1 MSSNEKLNS
10 WCKSPAMILLCW
22 KFIDSYDSDL
32 RPHPNVV
39 QMLGVSSDGPYPVM
53 ILEFCDGGSLDTKLF
68 QTSQELNTADQ
79 LAMVSSIAKGL
90 YHLHK
95 NQIVHRDMAARN
107 ILLNF
112 NQPKISDFGLSRL
125 VNDTQKGTT
134 RSNVGP
140 IRWMA
145 PESLKN
151 QTYSTK

>member
-1 MSSNEKLNS
+1 
-10 WCKSPAMILLCW
+10 
-22 KFIDSYDSDL
+22 
-32 RPHPNVV
+32 
-39 QMLGVSSDGPYPVM
+39 MLGVSSDGPYPVM
-53 ILEFCDGGSLDTKLF
+53 IIEFCDGGSLDTKLF
-68 QTSQELNTADQ
+68 QAPHDFSTADQ
-79 LAMVSSIAKGL
+79 LAMVSGIAKGL

-112 NQPKISDFGLSRL
+112 NQPKISDFGLSRF

-151 QTYSTK
+151 QIYSTK

>member
-1 MSSNEKLNS
+1 VKRNS
-10 WCKSPAMILLCW
+10 WCECHSSLLGV
-22 KFIDSYDSDL
+22 KLLTHFFSDL

-53 ILEFCDGGSLDTKLF
+53 ILEFCDGGSLDQKLF
-68 QTSQELNTADQ
+68 DPSQPFTLSEQFKT
-79 LAMVSSIAKGL
+79 VSGIAKGL
-90 YHLHK
+90 YHLHQ

-140 IRWMA
+140 IRWMS

-151 QTYSTK
+151 QTYSPK